1 MTTKVTVAVS
11 LPPALVAVTVYAAE
25 ETTAVGVPL
34 IWPVDESMLMPLG
47 RGGETDQVVTVP
59 PLEVGVTEVIAVPFV
74 KVKELGL

>member
-1 MTTKVTVAVS
+1 MTTIVTVAVS

>member
-1 MTTKVTVAVS
+1 MVTVAVS

-59 PLEVGVTEVIAVPFV
+59 PLEVGVTEVITVPFV

>member
-1 MTTKVTVAVS
+1 MVTVAVS

>member
-1 MTTKVTVAVS
+1 MVTVAVS

-59 PLEVGVTEVIAVPFV
+59 PFEVGVTEVIAVPFV

>member
-1 MTTKVTVAVS
+1 MVTVAVS

-47 RGGETDQVVTVP
+47 RGGETDQVVTIP